1 MKRARGSGGRFLNT
15 KQQNSQPSAKQGS
28 DTSKTNHFYDVTS
41 SGTPTG
47 SDTTTVSTHASKPNQ
62 QENIG
67 FLPKEIGSNWG
78 NGSHYRAHVMAHESG
93 VMRMEHGSMLF
104 GNSSLAL

>member
-15 KQQNSQPSAKQGS
+15 KQQNSQSPAKQSS
-28 DTSKTNHFYDVTS
+28 DITKTNQLYEVTS
-41 SGTPTG
+41 SGTPTD
-47 SDTTTVSTHASKPNQ
+47 SDTTVSTNASAPNKQ
-62 QENIG
+62 DNIG
-67 FLPKEIGSNWG
+67 FSPKEIGTNWG

-93 VMRMEHGSMLF
+93 IMGMGHGNMLF